1 MRKVP
6 RPRGAAAQRTRLIA
20 RSSGEH
26 SGMDVAATVRS
37 TLPEEPRSLEDT
49 LESRAKL
56 LGHSVH
62 QMLIVFPLGLLSTA
76 TVFDLVY
83 WLGGAPGWA
92 GASFLM
98 IVAGI
103 VGGLAAGI
111 FGLVD
116 YLGIPRRTRA
126 RRIGILH
133 GIGNVLVLAVYA
145 VSWVQRIPNES
156 TPPQI
161 ALVLSACGAVLL
173 VVTGWMGGEMV
184 DRLGVG
190 VDERAHLNAP
200 SSLRGS
206 PVPERRTARRRP
218 GVTPFA

>member
-1 MRKVP
+1 
-6 RPRGAAAQRTRLIA
+6 
-20 RSSGEH
+20 
-26 SGMDVAATVRS
+26 
-37 TLPEEPRSLEDT
+37 LEGT

-62 QMLIVFPLGLLSTA
+62 QMLIVFPLGLLATA
-76 TVFDLVY
+76 TVFDVVY
-83 WLGGAPGWA
+83 WLSGEPAWA
-92 GASFLM
+92 GASFRM
-98 IVAGI
+98 IVAGV
-103 VGGLAAGI
+103 VGGLAAGV

-126 RRIGILH
+126 RRIAITH
-133 GIGNVLVLAVYA
+133 GIGNVIVLALYA
-145 VSWVQRIPNES
+145 VSWVQRIPAES
-156 TPPQI
+156 PPPRI
-161 ALVLSACGAVLL
+161 ALILSVCGAALA
-173 VVTGWMGGEMV
+173 VVTGWMGGELV

-218 GVTPFA
+218 GVAPFA

>member
-1 MRKVP
+1 M
-6 RPRGAAAQRTRLIA
+6 
-20 RSSGEH
+20 
-26 SGMDVAATVRS
+26 
-37 TLPEEPRSLEDT
+37 
-49 LESRAKL
+49 ESRAKL
-56 LGHSVH
+56 FGHSVH
-62 QMLIVFPLGLLSTA
+62 QMLIVFPLGLLATA
-76 TVFDLVY
+76 TVFDGVY
-83 WLGGAPGWA
+83 WLSGEPKWA

-103 VGGLAAGI
+103 VGGLAAGV

-126 RRIGILH
+126 RRVGIMH
-133 GIGNVLVLAVYA
+133 GIGNVLVLGLYA
-145 VSWVQRIPNES
+145 VSWVQRIPADAA
-156 TPPQI
+156 PPRI
-161 ALVLSACGAVLL
+161 ALILSFAGAALAA
-173 VVTGWMGGEMV
+173 VTGWMGGELV

-218 GVTPFA
+218 GVAPFV